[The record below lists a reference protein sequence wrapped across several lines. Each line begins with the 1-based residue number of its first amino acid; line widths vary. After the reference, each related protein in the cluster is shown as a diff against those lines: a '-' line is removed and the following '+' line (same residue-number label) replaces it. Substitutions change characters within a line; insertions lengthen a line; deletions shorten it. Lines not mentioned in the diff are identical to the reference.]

1 MFPDFTRPATR
12 DWWGGLLKFYTDAGA
27 AGIWNDMNEPAVFV
41 EPAHTM
47 SLDVRHDNEGQP
59 TDEREIHNVYGML
72 NSRATFEGLTR
83 LRPDERPFVLT
94 RASFAGGQR
103 YAAVWSGDNVSSW
116 AHLRM
121 SIPMFSNLGLSGFSY
136 AGADIGGFAG
146 SPTPELLTRWMELG
160 AFNPIYRNHAMKG
173 SRDREPWV
181 KKHPYLELHARLHTC
196 ASISHSVA

>member
-1 MFPDFTRPATR
+1 EGCSD
-12 DWWGGLLKFYTDAGA
+12 GGVAR
-27 AGIWNDMNEPAVFV
+27 IWNDRSAPAVSV
-41 EPAHTM
+41 GPATAM
-47 SLDVRHDNEGQP
+47 SLDARHHDEGQP

-121 SIPMFSNLGLSGFSY
+121 SIPMFSNLGLSGFSFV
-136 AGADIGGFAG
+136 GADLGG
-146 SPTPELLTRWMELG
+146 
-160 AFNPIYRNHAMKG
+160 
-173 SRDREPWV
+173 
-181 KKHPYLELHARLHTC
+181 C
-196 ASISHSVA
+196 